1 MLKSLRLSLV
11 PSKIH
16 SRTENRLF
24 ATSSHVDQGDPEQEQ
39 REHGNA
45 EHGLCLAGDHRDGT
59 GSHDEPHGGGGVTAD
74 HERSESTCTA
84 ERRRDIGHADTDGDQ
99 VCTGENPREAEEE
112 QAEAAGAGVDHYAR
126 ADRKQHDGEADGHG
140 PASRIAHRRRRGTVV
155 SGVAL
160 C

>member
-39 REHGNA
+39 REHCNA

-59 GSHDEPHGGGGVTAD
+59 GSHDEPHGGGGV
-74 HERSESTCTA
+74 RSESMCTA

-99 VCTGENPREAEEE
+99 DPREAEEE
-112 QAEAAGAGVDHYAR
+112 QAEAAGAGVDYYAR
-126 ADRKQHDGEADGHG
+126 ADRKQHDGEAGAHG